1 MTETSQRIRAVARV
15 GAAAPD
21 RDGTLLP
28 RRRPGHLGPIHIMQL
43 LLVEAAL
50 VVVVAAVGH
59 GPVALGGA
67 GGAALVLLTVAL
79 ARRKGRW
86 WLERRMMT
94 YRYRQRQRT
103 RPAGHRPDP
112 RLTALRGL
120 APGLAVEDIAAPDG
134 AQVGVARDDAGWY
147 AVAAVSPTAAMRDE
161 PNAGLPLDALL
172 ATLSEAGQP
181 GVTLQVVTQTVP
193 ADGLAVDPGSPAG
206 QSYRQ
211 LLGQFGAAPVA
222 LDRATWVAV
231 RLDAR
236 SLAEAGADDVADVD
250 QAPVLIA
257 ALIRRVS
264 KALRRVGM
272 PYQVLD
278 TQGLLAALARS
289 CDLEPYPENGQ
300 PAAFRED
307 WATWHSR
314 ELAHRTFWLREWPPP
329 AAAAALLAVLT
340 TSQAALTSVAL
351 MVAADDEEDGPVDLR
366 CLVRVAAPA
375 GALDQVGR
383 NLVRAAQ
390 QAHGELFAM
399 DGEQGP
405 AVYASAPSGGGP
417 R

>member
-43 LLVEAAL
+43 LLGEAAL

-59 GPVALGGA
+59 GPVALAGA
-67 GGAALVLLTVAL
+67 GGAALVLLTGAV

-172 ATLSEAGQP
+172 ATLTEAGP
-181 GVTLQVVTQTVP
+181 RC
-193 ADGLAVDPGSPAG
+193 GSPRSSAG
-206 QSYRQ
+206 CPRP
-211 LLGQFGAAPVA
+211 G
-222 LDRATWVAV
+222 
-231 RLDAR
+231 
-236 SLAEAGADDVADVD
+236 
-250 QAPVLIA
+250 
-257 ALIRRVS
+257 
-264 KALRRVGM
+264 
-272 PYQVLD
+272 
-278 TQGLLAALARS
+278 
-289 CDLEPYPENGQ
+289 
-300 PAAFRED
+300 
-307 WATWHSR
+307 
-314 ELAHRTFWLREWPPP
+314 
-329 AAAAALLAVLT
+329 AAAACRPRCSTRRGCSPRWRVPATWSPTRRTASPRPSART
-340 TSQAALTSVAL
+340 
-351 MVAADDEEDGPVDLR
+351 GP
-366 CLVRVAAPA
+366 P
-375 GALDQVGR
+375 
-383 NLVRAAQ
+383 
-390 QAHGELFAM
+390 
-399 DGEQGP
+399 
-405 AVYASAPSGGGP
+405 GP
-417 R
+417 RGSWPTARSGCANGRRRPP